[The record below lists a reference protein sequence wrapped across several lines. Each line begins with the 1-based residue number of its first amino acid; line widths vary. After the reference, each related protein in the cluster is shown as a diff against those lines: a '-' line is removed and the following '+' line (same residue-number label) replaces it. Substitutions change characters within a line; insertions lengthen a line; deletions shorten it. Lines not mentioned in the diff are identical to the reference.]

1 MCVIQRGMRNGG
13 PPLTADIAGQEHM
26 LAYIT
31 PQEGGL
37 LKAAG
42 GAGKPGPMGI
52 MSFFLGEGSG
62 AVSGGSSFGDFSD
75 DDPADDMD
83 GPYGGDTSGN
93 MGPDSAG
100 GGSYGGSF
108 SDGTDLGTDFGDDY
122 NRPNVQY
129 DYVNE
134 DTATMGRQFANRKE
148 AQKYADMVSKVPL
161 GTSYGTYRTPDQRT
175 LADDKPT
182 GIRGI
187 FSRLNAARYN
197 PYSLN
202 RQDLT
207 TGAPRAFGGLTKDQV
222 TALSQ
227 RKDPIGKK
235 AYAAHLAAK
244 QGNVKDGAFGYM
256 IDPDDPN
263 RVGGYTHDSGL
274 PSLGFSGIM
283 KSLFGGG
290 KNLAGEEYGRIN
302 EVYTGDSDLNPFDES
317 NWNGDDG
324 GDSEVAKK
332 KDPCPEGYVYSEE
345 SNSCIKVETDE
356 DGERGTSFK
365 LNTEPFPDLSRYGRD
380 GKGEYRFFTEMPGI
394 LNMDSGGLPSLK
406 KKELPRQPTGE
417 VVGPGGPK
425 DDLVGPIALSNRE
438 YVEPYERVLDEGNGN
453 YKRGIEV
460 LEKKRHAALR
470 KYRDRVKSE
479 NSRAA

>member
-1 MCVIQRGMRNGG
+1 MRNGG

-31 PQEGGL
+31 PQEGGM

-42 GAGKPGPMGI
+42 GAGRPGPMGI
-52 MSFFLGEGSG
+52 MSFYGFGMHDDQSG
-62 AVSGGSSFGDFSD
+62 QDAFGGYSDSDADEVSGGYDTYGDGMNEGQGSVT
-75 DDPADDMD
+75 P
-83 GPYGGDTSGN
+83 DTYTPIGN
-93 MGPDSAG
+93 
-100 GGSYGGSF
+100 
-108 SDGTDLGTDFGDDY
+108 
-122 NRPNVQY
+122 VEY

-134 DTATMGRQFANRKE
+134 DTATMGSQFANKKE

-161 GTSYGTYRTPDQRT
+161 GTSDRYDSKGNYLGYRTPDQQK
-175 LADDKPT
+175 LANTKPT
-182 GIRGI
+182 GLRGI
-187 FSRLNAARYN
+187 FSRMNAARYD

-207 TGAPRAFGGLTKDQV
+207 TGAPRGQGGLTEAQAL
-222 TALSQ
+222 ALSK
-227 RKDPIGKK
+227 RTDPLGKR

-244 QGNVKDGAFGYM
+244 QGNVKDGAFNYVM
-256 IDPDDPN
+256 DPDNPD
-263 RVGGYTHDSGL
+263 RVAGYTHDSGL
-274 PSLGFSGIM
+274 PSLGFGGLMSKI
-283 KSLFGGG
+283 FGGG
-290 KNLAGEEYGRIN
+290 KNLAGEQYGSVN
-302 EVYTGDSDLNPFDES
+302 EVYTGDSDQNPFDES
-317 NWNGDDG
+317 NFNDNDG
-324 GDSEVAKK
+324 GDPEVVKK

-380 GKGEYRFFTEMPGI
+380 GKGEYRFFSEMPGI
-394 LNMDSGGLPSLK
+394 LNMQTGGLPSLK
-406 KKELPRQPTGE
+406 KNFPRQPTGE
-417 VVGPGGPK
+417 VIGPGGPK
-425 DDLVGPIALSNRE
+425 DDMVGPIALSNRE

>member
-52 MSFFLGEGSG
+52 MSFFDVGEGELGYDSG
-62 AVSGGSSFGDFSD
+62 GDSANTAGGLGDPDGSSYGGGGGGMGEGQSSVTADTFSTVSGGSRYD
-75 DDPADDMD
+75 
-83 GPYGGDTSGN
+83 GDT
-93 MGPDSAG
+93 DG
-100 GGSYGGSF
+100 GYV
-108 SDGTDLGTDFGDDY
+108 GDDTG
-122 NRPNVQY
+122 QY
-129 DYVNE
+129 YTQRNQVDYVNE
-134 DTATMGRQFANRKE
+134 DTATMGRQFANRRE

-161 GTSYGTYRTPDQRT
+161 GTSYGTYRTPDQQK

-207 TGAPRAFGGLTKDQV
+207 TGAPRAYGGLTEDQV
-222 TALSQ
+222 KALSE
-227 RKDPIGKK
+227 RKDFIGKK

-274 PSLGFSGIM
+274 PSLGFGGLM
-283 KSLFGGG
+283 KSLFGE
-290 KNLAGEEYGRIN
+290 NRIN

-317 NWNGDDG
+317 NWNDNDG
-324 GDSEVAKK
+324 GDEVVKK

-394 LNMDSGGLPSLK
+394 LNMQTGGLPSLK

>member
-1 MCVIQRGMRNGG
+1 MRNGG

-31 PQEGGL
+31 PQEGGM

-42 GAGKPGPMGI
+42 GAGRPGPMGI
-52 MSFFLGEGSG
+52 MSFFMSEGMG
-62 AVSGGSSFGDFSD
+62 VDSGGSSFGDYNDEDPVD
-75 DDPADDMD
+75 DSND
-83 GPYGGDTSGN
+83 
-93 MGPDSAG
+93 
-100 GGSYGGSF
+100 SF
-108 SDGTDLGTDFGDDY
+108 SGTYGDDESSGGNPFGTDQDVAAAWGALSNKPSGT
-122 NRPNVQY
+122 PSVQY

-134 DTATMGRQFANRKE
+134 DTATMGSQFANRKE

-161 GTSYGTYRTPDQRT
+161 GTSYGDYRTTNRVGGVPSQRE
-175 LADDKPT
+175 LANTKPT
-182 GIRGI
+182 GLRGI
-187 FSRLNAARYN
+187 FSRMNAARYN

-207 TGAPRAFGGLTKDQV
+207 TGAPRAYGGLTEDQV
-222 TALSQ
+222 RALSE
-227 RKDPIGKK
+227 RKDSLGKK

-274 PSLGFSGIM
+274 PSLGFAGLM

-290 KNLAGEEYGRIN
+290 KNLSGEQYGSVN

-317 NWNGDDG
+317 NWNDDDG
-324 GDSEVAKK
+324 GDPEVVKK

-380 GKGEYRFFTEMPGI
+380 GKGEYRFFSEQPGI
-394 LNMDSGGLPSLK
+394 LNMQTGGLPSLK

-417 VVGPGGPK
+417 VIGPGGPK
-425 DDLVGPIALSNRE
+425 DDMVGPIALSNRE

>member
-31 PQEGGL
+31 PQEGGM

-52 MSFFLGEGSG
+52 MSFFFGEGSG
-62 AVSGGSSFGDFSD
+62 AVSGGSSFGDYSD

-108 SDGTDLGTDFGDDY
+108 SDGSRYDGDTDGGYIGDDTGQSY
-122 NRPNVQY
+122 TQRNQV
-129 DYVNE
+129 DWDNE

-161 GTSYGTYRTPDQRT
+161 GTSYGTYRTPDQRAI
-175 LADDKPT
+175 ADDKPT
-182 GIRGI
+182 GLKGL

-207 TGAPRAFGGLTKDQV
+207 TGAPRAYGGLTEDQAR
-222 TALSQ
+222 ALSE
-227 RKDPIGKK
+227 RKDFIGKK

-274 PSLGFSGIM
+274 PSLGFGGLM
-283 KSLFGGG
+283 NALFGE
-290 KNLAGEEYGRIN
+290 NRIN
-302 EVYTGDSDLNPFDES
+302 ETYTGDSDLNPFDES
-317 NWNGDDG
+317 NWNDNDG
-324 GDSEVAKK
+324 GDEVVKK

-380 GKGEYRFFTEMPGI
+380 GKGEYRFFSEMPGI
-394 LNMDSGGLPSLK
+394 LNMQTGGLPSLK

-417 VVGPGGPK
+417 VIGPGGPK
-425 DDLVGPIALSNRE
+425 DDMVGPIALSNRE

>member
-1 MCVIQRGMRNGG
+1 
-13 PPLTADIAGQEHM
+13 
-26 LAYIT
+26 
-31 PQEGGL
+31 
-37 LKAAG
+37 
-42 GAGKPGPMGI
+42 
-52 MSFFLGEGSG
+52 
-62 AVSGGSSFGDFSD
+62 
-75 DDPADDMD
+75 
-83 GPYGGDTSGN
+83 
-93 MGPDSAG
+93 
-100 GGSYGGSF
+100 
-108 SDGTDLGTDFGDDY
+108 
-122 NRPNVQY
+122 
-129 DYVNE
+129 
-134 DTATMGRQFANRKE
+134 MGRQFANRRE

-161 GTSYGTYRTPDQRT
+161 GTSYGTYRTPDQQK

-207 TGAPRAFGGLTKDQV
+207 TGAPRAYGGLTEDQV
-222 TALSQ
+222 RALSE
-227 RKDPIGKK
+227 RKDFIGKK

-274 PSLGFSGIM
+274 PSLGFGGLM
-283 KSLFGGG
+283 KSLFGE
-290 KNLAGEEYGRIN
+290 NRIN

-317 NWNGDDG
+317 NWNDNDG
-324 GDSEVAKK
+324 GDEVVKK

-380 GKGEYRFFTEMPGI
+380 GKGEYRFFSEMPGI
-394 LNMDSGGLPSLK
+394 LNMQTGGLPSLK